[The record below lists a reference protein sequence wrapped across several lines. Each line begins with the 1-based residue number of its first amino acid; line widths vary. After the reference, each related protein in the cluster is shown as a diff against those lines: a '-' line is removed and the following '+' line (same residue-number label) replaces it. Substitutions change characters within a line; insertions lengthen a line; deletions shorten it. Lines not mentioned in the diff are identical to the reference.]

1 MWEKGKETVQT
12 MKFIHWKKQQLLMI
26 FVLALAISVAW
37 GTILPVFTQKP
48 PAPNPCNQL
57 RGDIQNRAKQDAKA
71 DRWNF
76 FNTDKKK
83 KTIGDILNLY
93 KEANSQ
99 ASCFPQ
105 AQLWDIYEQQ
115 YDTNK
120 YPAWIPVL
128 VILVLGGILGTVI
141 SDTLKKWLNQS
152 LDAISKWIYK
162 TFAGIPL
169 FENIALKKYRQALID
184 KYQKLNIPFRP
195 HRPLEM
201 REIYVS

>member
-57 RGDIQNRAKQDAKA
+57 RGDIQNRAKKDAEA
-71 DRWNF
+71 DRLNF

-83 KTIGDILNLY
+83 KTIADILNLY

-105 AQLWDIYEQQ
+105 DEL
-115 YDTNK
+115 
-120 YPAWIPVL
+120 
-128 VILVLGGILGTVI
+128 
-141 SDTLKKWLNQS
+141 
-152 LDAISKWIYK
+152 
-162 TFAGIPL
+162 
-169 FENIALKKYRQALID
+169 
-184 KYQKLNIPFRP
+184 
-195 HRPLEM
+195 
-201 REIYVS
+201 